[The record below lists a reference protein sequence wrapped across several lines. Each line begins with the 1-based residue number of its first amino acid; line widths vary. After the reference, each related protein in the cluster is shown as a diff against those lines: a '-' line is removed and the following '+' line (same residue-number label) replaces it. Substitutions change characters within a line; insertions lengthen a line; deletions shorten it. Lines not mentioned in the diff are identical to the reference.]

1 MIKWQSDGANTVRY
15 VLALGLLIS
24 LCAPVEAARVQHPK
38 APKRRLYLAQPVTVP
53 KGFAVPGWTDEE
65 TRYWLDQATGPKD

>member
-1 MIKWQSDGANTVRY
+1 VRY
-15 VLALGLLIS
+15 VLALGLLTS
-24 LCAPVEAARVQHPK
+24 LSVPVEAARVQHPK
-38 APKRRLYLAQPVTVP
+38 ALKRHLHLAQPVTVP